1 MLDILSKIKGTQFEN
16 LDPETIAQVLNK
28 VKAELFDKAKGENR
42 EKIICR
48 KRAVGRKGQF
58 LFFCRHYFPH
68 YFNIPFGEQQMELIN
83 LIQSYRAR
91 RKPDGTKFRPP
102 LKALV
107 AISRGFGKS
116 TILTLCGVLWLLLT
130 GTWKF
135 PILISSTLNQAKEFL
150 RKIQEE
156 IEDNAILYKDFP
168 ELMPKK
174 DIKGQNV
181 AWNDYDLVFVGGFR
195 VIAKGWGNAIRGKRH
210 KNIRPDA
217 LLLDDPDEEKD
228 VASDTTMTRKYRWL
242 ERAALKLG
250 QVWGIDAI
258 LSYTTIA
265 PNCVGEYVYNS
276 ERYRDWIKHKYRA
289 IITDENGV
297 ERSAWPAG
305 APLETLQKEREDDP
319 ITFAQERQNDPL
331 AEIGQKFKGFIQ
343 TWEFERPVD
352 WTGWT
357 LALAVD
363 LSLGKTERSDYS
375 AIVGLGLSPQG
386 KFYELFSDIERRR
399 PDQIQK
405 DLIKAIKAF
414 PWNKVGI
421 ETNGGQEYFLDGFK
435 KHVEE
440 HNELCAN
447 GVDGLTRADMI
458 LIPIE
463 GINNSGDKIK
473 RIEGALQT
481 LIESGLML
489 LRAGKTL
496 LFEMLNE
503 FPYKKLDGPDALE
516 MAHRLIT
523 EMAGN
528 FVSVGGGSSL
538 YIPKGS
544 ATGSSNESP
553 PQEKGYTLQQLQAMR
568 RKKRGF

>member
-1 MLDILSKIKGTQFEN
+1 
-16 LDPETIAQVLNK
+16 
-28 VKAELFDKAKGENR
+28 
-42 EKIICR
+42 
-48 KRAVGRKGQF
+48 
-58 LFFCRHYFPH
+58 
-68 YFNIPFGEQQMELIN
+68 
-83 LIQSYRAR
+83 
-91 RKPDGTKFRPP
+91 
-102 LKALV
+102 
-107 AISRGFGKS
+107 
-116 TILTLCGVLWLLLT
+116 
-130 GTWKF
+130 
-135 PILISSTLNQAKEFL
+135 
-150 RKIQEE
+150 
-156 IEDNAILYKDFP
+156 
-168 ELMPKK
+168 
-174 DIKGQNV
+174 
-181 AWNDYDLVFVGGFR
+181 VFVGGFR

-276 ERYRDWIKHKYRA
+276 ERYKDWIKHKYKA

-297 ERSAWPAG
+297 ERSAWPSG
-305 APLETLQKEREDDP
+305 APLETLQKEREEDP

-343 TWEFERPVD
+343 TWEFERPQD

-363 LSLGKTERSDYS
+363 LSLGKKERSDYS

-386 KFYELFSDIERRR
+386 KFFELFSDIERRR

-440 HNELCAN
+440 YNELCAN

-544 ATGSSNESP
+544 ATGTSNETP